1 MLSAS
6 LARALAARGI
16 HYGWFMVALTM
27 GYLLCSSATLSIP
40 GVLLTPMSRDLG
52 WSIGDLSGP
61 LGLRVALFGLVAPFA
76 GGLML
81 LYGPR
86 AVITGSATLL
96 IVGLLLS
103 MTMTEKWELW
113 LGLGI
118 ILGIAS
124 GMTALILAV
133 TVATRWFTARRGLVT
148 GILSAGTATGQLI
161 FLPMAAWLAEH
172 YGWRAALMP
181 SIFMIGLLAAA
192 FVLFSRDRPSDLG
205 LAPFG
210 EEKVQAM
217 PPPPT
222 GNVFAVSFAAL
233 GTASRTTV
241 FWVLVFTF
249 FICGVS
255 SLGLTP
261 HFVTLCGDYGISPM
275 TSTSLLVLIGVC
287 DLIGTIGSGWL
298 SDRYDN
304 RWLLAWYY
312 GLRGLSLIWLPYSD
326 FTLVGL
332 SAFAVFYGLDFIA
345 TVPPSVRL
353 TARAFGPEQAPLVF
367 GWIFAGH
374 QIGAGVMALAAGMSR
389 DVLASY
395 LPAFFVGGLLCLL
408 AALSLLMLRGR
419 SGPAVLAP
427 RLS

>member
-148 GILSAGTATGQLI
+148 GILGAGTATGQLI
-161 FLPMAAWLAEH
+161 FLPPAAWLAEH
-172 YGWRAALMP
+172 YGWRAAACN
-181 SIFMIGLLAAA
+181 GLRLVLPRPAVGPWPCAIWRGKSAGNAAPA
-192 FVLFSRDRPSDLG
+192 HGQR
-205 LAPFG
+205 
-210 EEKVQAM
+210 
-217 PPPPT
+217 
-222 GNVFAVSFAAL
+222 FAVSFAAL

-241 FWVLVFTF
+241 FWVLAFTF

-332 SAFAVFYGLDFIA
+332 SALAVLWSGLHRHGAAVGALDG
-345 TVPPSVRL
+345 SRL
-353 TARAFGPEQAPLVF
+353 WSGTGTFVF

-389 DVLASY
+389 DALASY

-408 AALSLLMLRGR
+408 ATLSLLMLRGR

>member
-161 FLPMAAWLAEH
+161 FLPMAAW
-172 YGWRAALMP
+172 RAALMP

-217 PPPPT
+217 PPRP
-222 GNVFAVSFAAL
+222 
-233 GTASRTTV
+233 R
-241 FWVLVFTF
+241 
-249 FICGVS
+249 
-255 SLGLTP
+255 
-261 HFVTLCGDYGISPM
+261 
-275 TSTSLLVLIGVC
+275 
-287 DLIGTIGSGWL
+287 
-298 SDRYDN
+298 
-304 RWLLAWYY
+304 
-312 GLRGLSLIWLPYSD
+312 
-326 FTLVGL
+326 
-332 SAFAVFYGLDFIA
+332 A
-345 TVPPSVRL
+345 T
-353 TARAFGPEQAPLVF
+353 
-367 GWIFAGH
+367 
-374 QIGAGVMALAAGMSR
+374 
-389 DVLASY
+389 
-395 LPAFFVGGLLCLL
+395 
-408 AALSLLMLRGR
+408 
-419 SGPAVLAP
+419 
-427 RLS
+427 